1 MERQQRLLIQV
12 FEMKYHTV
20 IHHQGYFDKI
30 IILGDPL
37 RSVAILSFISISE
50 IVHDWELSYVN
61 YKWYCPFG

>member
-50 IVHDWELSYVN
+50 IVHD
-61 YKWYCPFG
+61 